1 MTLHEEL
8 RSMVEN
14 LPDGV
19 GTVTLE
25 VDWLR
30 RRLDEVSSSA
40 TSEGE
45 NEDAPRWLSTSGA
58 ARRLSVQPETVA
70 RWCRGDRFPN
80 AWKTSDDD
88 RTGEW
93 RIPVGDLRRLDES
106 RAERSDRVR
115 FSRE

>member
-1 MTLHEEL
+1 MTLREEL

-19 GTVTLE
+19 GSVSLE
-25 VDWLR
+25 VEWLR
-30 RRLDEVSSSA
+30 RRLDEPADFDA
-40 TSEGE
+40 TEGE
-45 NEDAPRWLSTSGA
+45 DRGASRWLSTSKA

-70 RWCRGDRFPN
+70 RWCRDGRFPN

-93 RIPVGDLRRLDES
+93 RIPVDDLRRLEDGRS
-106 RAERSDRVR
+106 RKPDRVR